1 MRTDIVTRLRKS
13 ENLLR
18 LSEVRSINAVDVI
31 QLSSDIHDAADEIER
46 LRDQV
51 ASYKFVVQLA
61 IKLYETETPDAR

>member
-51 ASYKFVVQLA
+51 AGYKFVVQLA